1 MDKDQ
6 VIDNVNK
13 YALAVDEKIKL
24 SKVILYGSYAK
35 GNWREDSDI
44 DVAVVVESV
53 KGDFLENE
61 ALLFKLRRGI
71 DDRIEPVLLE
81 ESNDNGGFLSEIMKY
96 GRIIFSQTEI
106 NV

>member
-1 MDKDQ
+1 MDKNQ
-6 VIDNVNK
+6 VIVNVNK
-13 YALAVDEKIKL
+13 YALAVDEKIKPR
-24 SKVILYGSYAK
+24 KIILYGSYAK

-81 ESNDNGGFLSEIMKY
+81 ESGDNGGFLSEIMKY
-96 GRIIFSQTEI
+96 GRVIFSQTEI